1 MFGMH
6 SCLPYVG
13 QGKGD
18 EEGGSSMVVVVVVV
32 VLLLLY
38 DPFKPCY
45 NTIPCE
51 MFFLLGWFEFLMYW
65 CIQNS

>member
-1 MFGMH
+1 
-6 SCLPYVG
+6 
-13 QGKGD
+13 
-18 EEGGSSMVVVVVVV
+18 MVVVVVVV

-38 DPFKPCY
+38 DLFKPCY